1 MLTMDNLRLI
11 LIAMLMF
18 IGLLLWQEWQA
29 DYGKTPAPAPVA
41 GSTAELP
48 DDTPQVTDFSSAG
61 SPAPPTSAAAV
72 ADAAAEAGR
81 LVTIETDLFRI
92 RVDTVGGTLR
102 DVALLAYPVDVDT
115 PDQPYR
121 LVADDSDLN
130 FLVQGGLLSNG
141 AAPGHRATYTAE
153 ADSYRMADGVDELAV
168 PLRWRDAS
176 GISVTKTL
184 RFKRDSYVID
194 VAYDVE
200 NGGGEEWAGRSYQQL
215 QRGEIGRAGFIYTF
229 SGVALSSD
237 EDRYQKFD
245 YGDLEDADIDVDIK
259 NGWIAFLQ
267 HYFVVALL
275 PPPEETR
282 HYYSKVLDGETYLV
296 GDYGDGLRLAPGES
310 GALHAGVY
318 IGPKEQDRLEG
329 VAPGLVLTVDYGVL
343 WFIAKPLFIALQ
355 AIHSVTNNWG
365 WAIIVLTIAIKLFF
379 YPLSAAG
386 YRSMAN
392 MRRVQPRMAAIK
404 ERYGNDKQRMN
415 QAMMELYK
423 TEKINPLGGCLPIL
437 VQIPVFIALYWVLLE
452 SVEMRHA
459 PFVLWLDDLS
469 SRDPF
474 FVLPLIMG
482 ISMFIQQKL
491 NPAAMDPM
499 QEKVMQILPIVFTV
513 FFAFFPSGLVLYWV
527 VNNILSIAQQ
537 WVITRRIEAAAPARA

>member
-1 MLTMDNLRLI
+1 M
-11 LIAMLMF
+11 
-18 IGLLLWQEWQA
+18 LLLAKNIPGSGAEPQSLGFNSILKALFTQTIGQQVQTQHQRQQRQRRRDGRVRIDRQQA
-29 DYGKTPAPAPVA
+29 P
-41 GSTAELP
+41 
-48 DDTPQVTDFSSAG
+48 
-61 SPAPPTSAAAV
+61 
-72 ADAAAEAGR
+72 
-81 LVTIETDLFRI
+81 
-92 RVDTVGGTLR
+92 
-102 DVALLAYPVDVDT
+102 
-115 PDQPYR
+115 
-121 LVADDSDLN
+121 
-130 FLVQGGLLSNG
+130 
-141 AAPGHRATYTAE
+141 
-153 ADSYRMADGVDELAV
+153 
-168 PLRWRDAS
+168 S
-176 GISVTKTL
+176 GI
-184 RFKRDSYVID
+184 D
-194 VAYDVE
+194 
-200 NGGGEEWAGRSYQQL
+200 GGPPIRALAL
-215 QRGEIGRAGFIYTF
+215 QT
-229 SGVALSSD
+229 
-237 EDRYQKFD
+237 Q
-245 YGDLEDADIDVDIK
+245 
-259 NGWIAFLQ
+259 
-267 HYFVVALL
+267 
-275 PPPEETR
+275 
-282 HYYSKVLDGETYLV
+282 
-296 GDYGDGLRLAPGES
+296 
-310 GALHAGVY
+310 
-318 IGPKEQDRLEG
+318 
-329 VAPGLVLTVDYGVL
+329 
-343 WFIAKPLFIALQ
+343 PLFIALQ